1 MKASH
6 TQTPRLMRDAT
17 WTVGSVSYS
26 RQPWRMSDFAIAAVA
41 VAVAALIVMG
51 VI

>member
-1 MKASH
+1 MKNY
-6 TQTPRLMRDAT
+6 TTPRQMRDGN
-17 WTVGSVSYS
+17 WTLGSVSYS
-26 RQPWRMSDFAIAAVA
+26 RQPWRASDLAIAAVA